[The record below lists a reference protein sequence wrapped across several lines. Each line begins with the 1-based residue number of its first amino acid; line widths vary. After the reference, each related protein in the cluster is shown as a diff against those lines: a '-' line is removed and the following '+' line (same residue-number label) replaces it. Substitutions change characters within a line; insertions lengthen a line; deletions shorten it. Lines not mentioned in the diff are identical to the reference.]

1 VSEFGLFWRICLPL
15 SRSAV
20 AVVAIF
26 TFLGQ
31 WNDFLWPLIVIN
43 SNKMQTLQIGL
54 SRLSSLETGAD
65 WGGTMS
71 GAALASIPMLIVFM
85 FFQKQI
91 ISGMK
96 LSGLK
101 G

>member
-1 VSEFGLFWRICLPL
+1 
-15 SRSAV
+15 
-20 AVVAIF
+20 
-26 TFLGQ
+26 
-31 WNDFLWPLIVIN
+31 
-43 SNKMQTLQIGL
+43 
-54 SRLSSLETGAD
+54 
-65 WGGTMS
+65 MS